1 MTSDKQDSQTEI
13 ARTFAKCFLRPEGR
27 QALEHL
33 HQITHGRRVSPQA
46 CDAEL
51 WFVEGQRTLVAM
63 IDQLVRNGSDPASH

>member
-1 MTSDKQDSQTEI
+1 MTADTDDQKTET
-13 ARTFAKCFLRPEGR
+13 ARLFAKCFTRSEGR

-33 HQITHGRRVSPQA
+33 RHITHGRRVSPQA

-63 IDQLVRNGSDPASH
+63 IDQLVRTGSDPASR